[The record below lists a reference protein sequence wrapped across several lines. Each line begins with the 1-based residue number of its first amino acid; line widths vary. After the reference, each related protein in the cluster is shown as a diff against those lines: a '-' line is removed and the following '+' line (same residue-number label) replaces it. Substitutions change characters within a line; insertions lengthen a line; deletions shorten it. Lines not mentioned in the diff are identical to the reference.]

1 MLSYLKEL
9 NNAIL
14 VEKTTFYHFSTLQ
27 NLLIMRIS
35 LFIVLSL
42 LASCA
47 PIKIKKI
54 PMPDGDIQDIK
65 GHVKEIK
72 AKNIKGSSVIDP
84 ETIPF
89 GLISNWNREGRKI
102 AQKDLYAKDYFDETL
117 FFYQNGLVIKSI
129 TKSNTNSPELMMEHK
144 YDKKSNEIEYLAYF
158 DKKLN
163 NKRVTQYDKRGNRIV
178 VEHFDGNGE
187 LKFTEKTTIDYKNKS
202 LITYSYNK
210 QGELKDGYLKC
221 IFDKNG
227 NRIKSELEFKKAK
240 YYSVTINEYDK
251 RNNLLKTYSL
261 PKSPKNTLVEY
272 KYSFDKIGNI
282 IKQEKFENSVLVNT
296 VLIDIVYW

>member
-14 VEKTTFYHFSTLQ
+14 VKKTPFYHFSNLQ

-54 PMPDGDIQDIK
+54 PMPDSDIQDIR
-65 GHVKEIK
+65 GHVKELK
-72 AKNIKGSSVIDP
+72 VKNIKGSSVIDP
-84 ETIPF
+84 ETVPF
-89 GLISNWNREGRKI
+89 ELISNWSREGHKI
-102 AQKDLYAKDYFDETL
+102 AQKDLYTKDQFDETL
-117 FFYQNGLVIKSI
+117 FFYQNGREIKSI
-129 TKSNTNSPELMMEHK
+129 TKSITNSPELLIEHK
-144 YDKKSNEIEYLAYF
+144 YDKKGNEIEYLAYF
-158 DKKLN
+158 DKKLA
-163 NKRVTQYDKRGNRIV
+163 NKIVTQYDKRGNRIV
-178 VEHFDGNGE
+178 VEHFDRNGQHE
-187 LKFTEKTTIDYKNKS
+187 FTEKTTIDYKNKS

-227 NRIKSELEFKKAK
+227 NRIKSELENKKSK
-240 YYSVTINEYDK
+240 YHSVTINEYDK
-251 RNNLLKTYSL
+251 RSNLLKTYSL
-261 PKSPKNTLVEY
+261 PKSPKNTVVEY
-272 KYSFDKIGNI
+272 KFSFDKIGNI
-282 IKQEKFENSVLVNT
+282 IKQEKFENNVLVNT

>member
-1 MLSYLKEL
+1 
-9 NNAIL
+9 
-14 VEKTTFYHFSTLQ
+14 
-27 NLLIMRIS
+27 MRIF

-72 AKNIKGSSVIDP
+72 VKNIKGSSVIDP

-89 GLISNWNREGRKI
+89 ELISNWNREGRKI

-251 RNNLLKTYSL
+251 RNNLLKTFSL
-261 PKSPKNTLVEY
+261 PKTPKNIVVEY

-282 IKQEKFENSVLVNT
+282 IKQEKFENNVLVNT